1 MTNKCN
7 VLLHEPNIQPI
18 FAQLYIYDLDE
29 PLQVRIRTNPKVQL
43 ITMLTLQQLLCEYN
57 PLVPFIKQA
66 YEILHEEQKQGN
78 DHLDLAMH
86 LHFQLEKDV

>member
-1 MTNKCN
+1 
-7 VLLHEPNIQPI
+7 
-18 FAQLYIYDLDE
+18 
-29 PLQVRIRTNPKVQL
+29 
-43 ITMLTLQQLLCEYN
+43 MLTLQQLLCEYN